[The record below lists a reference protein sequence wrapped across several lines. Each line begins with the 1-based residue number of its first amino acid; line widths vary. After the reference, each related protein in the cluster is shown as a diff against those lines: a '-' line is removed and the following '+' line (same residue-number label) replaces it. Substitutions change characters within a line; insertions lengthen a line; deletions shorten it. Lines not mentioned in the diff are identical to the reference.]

1 MDRGEAAKIAA
12 ALDDSREDIVVS
24 DWLGSTDFKWRNIA
38 KRRLFDFIPPELT
51 TRFWKPAV
59 GGLRNRAHGRKLH
72 ND

>member
-51 TRFWKPAV
+51 TRFWKPTV